1 MTAVLPRTVH
11 QFGLPVFKLHI
22 YALQQ
27 WRQLVVEATAAVA
40 VAANTTVVAV
50 NTAVVAANTAVVAVG
65 GS

>member
-1 MTAVLPRTVH
+1 MVQLA
-11 QFGLPVFKLHI
+11 FVFWYNSPHSPHL
-22 YALQQ
+22 Q